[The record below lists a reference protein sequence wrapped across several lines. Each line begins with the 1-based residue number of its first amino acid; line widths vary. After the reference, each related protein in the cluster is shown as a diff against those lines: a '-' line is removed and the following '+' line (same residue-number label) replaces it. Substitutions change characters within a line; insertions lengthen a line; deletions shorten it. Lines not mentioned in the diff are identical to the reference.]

1 MMRAAKI
8 DANQDQIVTALRA
21 AGATVQSLAGV
32 GKGTPDLLVG
42 YKGQTLL
49 MEVKDG
55 FKTPSARLLTED
67 QIRWHGS
74 WKGGALAVVDSPD
87 AALRMIGVLK

>member
-1 MMRAAKI
+1 MKAAKI

-32 GKGTPDLLVG
+32 GKGVPDLLVG

-49 MEVKDG
+49 LEIKDG
-55 FKTPSARLLTED
+55 FKPPSARLLTED

>member
-1 MMRAAKI
+1 MRAARV
-8 DANQDQIVTALRA
+8 DQNHDQVVIALRS

-32 GKGTPDLLVG
+32 GKGVPDLLVG

-55 FKTPSARLLTED
+55 FKPPSKRVLNED
-67 QIRWHGS
+67 QLRWHGS
-74 WKGGALAVVDSPD
+74 WNGGALAVVDSPD
-87 AALRMIGVLK
+87 AALRILGVLK